1 MISNLI
7 NSHDICFF
15 IEHWL
20 GAEEAHY
27 FNEIIDKHSIIFS
40 ADFERS
46 TLKKG
51 RPFGGTC
58 WVISDSFKICEKTT
72 LSSSVSKIVID
83 GQNID
88 KTTIFG
94 LWQPFDDGSQ
104 NKLALLQ
111 STISLLEIEIENLNG
126 QDYVIM
132 RDFNADFNRSNR
144 FDLLFKQLLI
154 KLNMFDLAYS
164 YECDLTP
171 TYAKGTYSSTIDHI
185 WVSDHMI
192 HKIIDFKIVS
202 HPADASDHRPISCQ
216 IRSVSTNIDYKTL
229 LLRIREDIDFHGN
242 LTSSERNMRMILI
255 KKFNHCQKSVII
267 FQHAH
272 IFKTFILNYQD

>member
-1 MISNLI
+1 M
-7 NSHDICFF
+7 
-15 IEHWL
+15 
-20 GAEEAHY
+20 
-27 FNEIIDKHSIIFS
+27 
-40 ADFERS
+40 
-46 TLKKG
+46 
-51 RPFGGTC
+51 
-58 WVISDSFKICEKTT
+58 
-72 LSSSVSKIVID
+72 
-83 GQNID
+83 
-88 KTTIFG
+88 
-94 LWQPFDDGSQ
+94 WQPFDDGSQ

-132 RDFNADFNRSNR
+132 GDFNADFNRSNR

-171 TYAKGTYSSTIDHI
+171 TYAKGTYSSTLDHI

-216 IRSVSTNIDYKTL
+216 IRSVSTNIDLENVTIAIKRRHRFPWQFDFFREEYANDLDQKIQSLSEECHNLPTCSYIQNIHTKL
-229 LLRIREDIDFHGN
+229 PRLKLQGMLRG
-242 LTSSERNMRMILI
+242 S
-255 KKFNHCQKSVII
+255 
-267 FQHAH
+267 
-272 IFKTFILNYQD
+272 